1 MDILH
6 RFEYWG
12 DHHHPKWVDIVR
24 IALGVFLV
32 YKGIDFLRNTSL
44 LISLM
49 SSGRDNFGSF
59 LTVFFAHV
67 IPFIHIVGGIML
79 VLGMF
84 TRFACLI
91 QIPVLIG
98 AIVFIKTANDVFL
111 PYSELLVTIVV
122 LLLLFYFL
130 IAGNGPLAFKI
141 EEEKK
146 RGHAA

>member
-12 DHHHPKWVDIVR
+12 DHHHPKWVDIIR
-24 IALGVFLV
+24 IALGVFLC

-49 SSGRDNFGSF
+49 SSGRDTFGSF
-59 LTVFFAHV
+59 LTVLLAHV

-79 VLGMF
+79 VLGLF

-98 AIVFIKTANDVFL
+98 AIIFVNMAKDILL
-111 PYSELLVTIVV
+111 PYSELFITIVV
-122 LLLLFYFL
+122 LLLLVYFL
-130 IAGNGPLAFKI
+130 IAGNGPIAFKI
-141 EEEKK
+141 AEEKK
-146 RGHAA
+146 RGTGM

>member
-12 DHHHPKWVDIVR
+12 DHHHPKWVDIIR
-24 IALGVFLV
+24 IALGIFLC

-49 SSGRDNFGSF
+49 SQGRDNFGSF
-59 LTVFFAHV
+59 LTVFLAHV
-67 IPFIHIVGGIML
+67 IPFVHIVGGIML

-98 AIVFIKTANDVFL
+98 AIIFIKTASNVFL
-111 PYSELLVTIVV
+111 PYSELLVTITV

-141 EEEKK
+141 AEEKK
-146 RGHAA
+146 RVV

>member
-12 DHHHPKWVDIVR
+12 DHHHPKWVDIIR
-24 IALGVFLV
+24 IALGIFLC
-32 YKGIDFLRNTSL
+32 YKGIDFLRNTSF

-49 SSGRDNFGSF
+49 SGGRDSF
-59 LTVFFAHV
+59 NSFIIVLLAHV
-67 IPFIHIVGGIML
+67 IPFIHLVGGIML
-79 VLGMF
+79 ILGLF
-84 TRFACLI
+84 TRFSCLI

-98 AIVFIKTANDVFL
+98 AIVFIKTADQVFL
-111 PYSELLVTIVV
+111 PYSELLLTITV

-130 IAGNGPLAFKI
+130 IAGNGPLAFKL

-146 RGHAA
+146 RQRIA

>member
-12 DHHHPKWVDIVR
+12 DHHHPKWVDIIR
-24 IALGVFLV
+24 IALGIFLC

-59 LTVFFAHV
+59 LTVFLAHV

-98 AIVFIKTANDVFL
+98 AIIFIKMANNVFL
-111 PYSELLVTIVV
+111 PYSELLVTITV

-141 EEEKK
+141 AEEKK
-146 RGHAA
+146 RVV